1 MQQLLGTQTDHARSG
16 PARATAPLAS
26 VSSAVDGFLSGR
38 RAVAGI
44 APGLL
49 VTDPGGW
56 TPATALVDGSAVDE
70 LLDRPRRHWGARP
83 HAAAALSWKAYTYW
97 LAVPVVLGWLSDR
110 RIPLLDADNVLVR
123 LCPDRPQL
131 ILGLRTP
138 RVAVL
143 DNDPAAAHPD
153 AVPVAS
159 TGALL
164 ALLRVTVVGD
174 HLAPLAAQTRSRV
187 RIGERML
194 LGQFAAA
201 LANLTVA
208 ASVTGHAPGRR
219 AVDEAAALL
228 DALDLA
234 DLASVGSRPDG
245 GPCSRRTTCCLA
257 FTVPG
262 LGVCGNC
269 CVPAARR

>member
-1 MQQLLGTQTDHARSG
+1 MRQLLGTPTDHVQTG
-16 PARATAPLAS
+16 QGGGVAPLAS
-26 VSSAVDGFLSGR
+26 VSGAVDAFLRGR

-49 VTDPGGW
+49 VTDPDGW
-56 TPATALVDGSAVDE
+56 TPATALIDGDAIGE

-143 DNDPAAAHPD
+143 RTDPAADHPD

-159 TGALL
+159 TSALL
-164 ALLRVTVVGD
+164 ALLRATLLDD
-174 HLAPLAAQTRSRV
+174 HLAPLAARTRARV
-187 RIGERML
+187 RIGERVL
-194 LGQFAAA
+194 LGQLAAA

-208 ASVTGHAPGRR
+208 ASVTGHAAGRDP
-219 AVDEAAALL
+219 ADEAAALL

-234 DLASVGSRPDG
+234 DLASVGRRPGG